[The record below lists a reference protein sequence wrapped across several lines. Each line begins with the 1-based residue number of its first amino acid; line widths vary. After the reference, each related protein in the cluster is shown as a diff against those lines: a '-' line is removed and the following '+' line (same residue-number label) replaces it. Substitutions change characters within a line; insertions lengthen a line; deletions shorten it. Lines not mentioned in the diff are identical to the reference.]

1 VVRGRAIRDDLYKLR
16 QCQSLARLWHGRTF
30 ADEMACRLRVL
41 RVLSLAFP
49 CTGNCR
55 NRENPLAKARRS
67 LATTS
72 PMRSA
77 GNIRMV
83 RGQPA
88 IDTSLEKRR
97 NLRHK
102 APKGMFVACKTGQHQ
117 TVSRAQTVGM
127 GGLFLHMLNPLPL
140 GTIIEILFDLKA
152 GEVLARA
159 AVRYS
164 SPGKGMG
171 VQFVEMQ
178 PGDRARLNQFLGNYP
193 KAEAASIP
201 KPGDQATATKPPEDS
216 RQPGV
221 AGAPDVVAF
230 EREMKELL
238 AIAETGTYYQL
249 LRMTPESPRAQARHS
264 YYELVRKFHPDRHM
278 SHAEWLQ
285 PLHKLMEAVTV
296 AYKTLTDEKAG
307 REYDERLAASGAFT
321 LGRRQSELQK
331 TAVECMEKARECSKA
346 QNSGGTILWL
356 RKAVEMEPNSY
367 RYHALLA
374 RALSG
379 VVPLRREAI
388 EHFEKAL
395 EIDS

>member
-1 VVRGRAIRDDLYKLR
+1 
-16 QCQSLARLWHGRTF
+16 
-30 ADEMACRLRVL
+30 
-41 RVLSLAFP
+41 
-49 CTGNCR
+49 
-55 NRENPLAKARRS
+55 
-67 LATTS
+67 
-72 PMRSA
+72 
-77 GNIRMV
+77 
-83 RGQPA
+83 
-88 IDTSLEKRR
+88 
-97 NLRHK
+97 
-102 APKGMFVACKTGQHQ
+102 
-117 TVSRAQTVGM
+117 M
-127 GGLFLHMLNPLPL
+127 GGLFLHMPNPLPL

-152 GEVLARA
+152 GEVRARA

-331 TAVECMEKARECSKA
+331 TASECMEKARECSKA

-356 RKAVEMEPNSY
+356 RKAVEIEPNSY

-395 EIDS
+395 EIDSWNAIVRLQLAELYEEMKLPWRARTHYRKILEIDADNTKAKERLRLLDAETGVSKRSFIDRILRHSSS